1 MVIRQVVFA
10 VGLQVVASTALLALG
25 GWLVIDGQL
34 TLGQLV
40 ASELVVT
47 VVVGAFAKAGKS
59 LEKFYD
65 LMAGIDKV
73 GHLLEHSDRSPTRV
87 GEIPDLAADIRWSDL
102 VFETPSS
109 RSTIPAADIPP
120 GPAWRSWATTWTAV
134 RSWRRPWPASASR
147 RKVWFRLPV
156 WMPPEPLPVEPDGW
170 SATPA
175 ATTCSTGRC
184 VRISTWDESVSDRTA
199 FASRSSKSAF
209 RIPS

>member
-73 GHLLEHSDRSPTRV
+73 GHLL
-87 GEIPDLAADIRWSDL
+87 
-102 VFETPSS
+102 
-109 RSTIPAADIPP
+109 DIPTDPRHEP
-120 GPAWRSWATTWTAV
+120 GQ
-134 RSWRRPWPASASR
+134 
-147 RKVWFRLPV
+147 LPED
-156 WMPPEPLPVEPDGW
+156 P
-170 SATPA
+170 
-175 ATTCSTGRC
+175 
-184 VRISTWDESVSDRTA
+184 
-199 FASRSSKSAF
+199 SKSAGAIWSF
-209 RIPS
+209 QGRATQSKTPSGDDRRRQPCRDRWR